1 MLFYPIIKHK
11 MGGKTPHMYNLPAD
25 SSTTAKITTP
35 QSHQNLLLESRDGN
49 GQVSSS
55 SSESSFRASIKAD
68 FNRLKAN
75 RLHNY
80 SLFLSAGV
88 WSPSLVSL
96 HRGVCLLKLLAYL
109 KPSSLSPLPFCHLR
123 PKPGVLQSLKARCN

>member
-1 MLFYPIIKHK
+1 M
-11 MGGKTPHMYNLPAD
+11 
-25 SSTTAKITTP
+25 TP
-35 QSHQNLLLESRDGN
+35 QSHQNLLLESHDGN

-55 SSESSFRASIKAD
+55 SSSESSFQVSIKAD

-80 SLFLSAGV
+80 SLFISAHV

-96 HRGVCLLKLLAYL
+96 RRGVCSLNLLAYL
-109 KPSSLSPLPFCHLR
+109 KPSSLSSLPFCHLR
-123 PKPGVLQSLKARCN
+123 PKTWSPPVTKSKMQLAPTPTGSLPPIPRLCLKLLREL